1 MSAAGGSEA
10 EAGVGAFGQVGTE
23 AVVGAVAGEGGWKL
37 DNQLNA
43 DCDAC
48 DCDVAACP
56 LSLCP
61 FSSGRKTGAHLS
73 IQIIC

>member
-1 MSAAGGSEA
+1 MSAAGGSES
-10 EAGVGAFGQVGTE
+10 EVGAFGQAGTE
-23 AVVGAVAGEGGWKL
+23 AVVGAVAGEGVSKL
-37 DNQLNA
+37 DNRLNA

-48 DCDVAACP
+48 DCGVAAFP

-73 IQIIC
+73 LQMIC